1 MCRVYLL
8 VLSLIFHFSLHA
20 QGEANPVVD
29 ENVLSLNEFL
39 AYVKE
44 YHPVAK
50 LANFEISTAQA
61 TLLKSRGAFD
71 PQVMVDWKNKE
82 FDSKGYYDI
91 LNSTFKIP
99 TWYGIEVKAG
109 FEQNQGEFLN
119 PQNSVPDDGLYSAGV
134 SVPIG
139 QGLFINQ
146 RMADLKQAKIMQDLS
161 QAQRDIRLNQLLSD
175 AVLAYLDWY
184 LANREVNLFQD
195 FLERAEIRFDGIK
208 KSALAG
214 NMPTIDTLEAGIVV
228 QDRKLRLEQ
237 SNLKLIKSRLHLSN
251 FLWFEDNIPLELG
264 PFVLPEE
271 LGENS
276 LDPVLGTNLL
286 QLENFVLADHPKIRA
301 LDYKIDKLEVNQ
313 QLKAEML
320 KPQLDLEY
328 NFVNER
334 VSQVNNLNFNPND
347 YKAGLFFKL
356 PLFLR
361 KERGNL
367 KLAKIKVNEAQLDLD
382 FESLQLQNKIQASR
396 SEILSFIIQLNTFQS
411 IVKDYSSLLRAEER
425 KFSFGESSV
434 FLVNAREVSL
444 IDSRLKEI
452 KVFEQLLKSKAS
464 LFNILVNDVE
474 VE

>member
-271 LGENS
+271 LDENS

-382 FESLQLQNKIQASR
+382 FESLH
-396 SEILSFIIQLNTFQS
+396 
-411 IVKDYSSLLRAEER
+411 
-425 KFSFGESSV
+425 
-434 FLVNAREVSL
+434 
-444 IDSRLKEI
+444 
-452 KVFEQLLKSKAS
+452 
-464 LFNILVNDVE
+464 
-474 VE
+474 

>member
-8 VLSLIFHFSLHA
+8 VLSLIFHFSLYA

-271 LGENS
+271 LDENS

>member
-1 MCRVYLL
+1 
-8 VLSLIFHFSLHA
+8 
-20 QGEANPVVD
+20 
-29 ENVLSLNEFL
+29 
-39 AYVKE
+39 
-44 YHPVAK
+44 
-50 LANFEISTAQA
+50 
-61 TLLKSRGAFD
+61 
-71 PQVMVDWKNKE
+71 
-82 FDSKGYYDI
+82 
-91 LNSTFKIP
+91 
-99 TWYGIEVKAG
+99 
-109 FEQNQGEFLN
+109 
-119 PQNSVPDDGLYSAGV
+119 
-134 SVPIG
+134 
-139 QGLFINQ
+139 
-146 RMADLKQAKIMQDLS
+146 
-161 QAQRDIRLNQLLSD
+161 
-175 AVLAYLDWY
+175 
-184 LANREVNLFQD
+184 
-195 FLERAEIRFDGIK
+195 
-208 KSALAG
+208 
-214 NMPTIDTLEAGIVV
+214 
-228 QDRKLRLEQ
+228 
-237 SNLKLIKSRLHLSN
+237 
-251 FLWFEDNIPLELG
+251 
-264 PFVLPEE
+264 
-271 LGENS
+271 
-276 LDPVLGTNLL
+276 
-286 QLENFVLADHPKIRA
+286 
-301 LDYKIDKLEVNQ
+301 LEVNQ

>member
-1 MCRVYLL
+1 
-8 VLSLIFHFSLHA
+8 
-20 QGEANPVVD
+20 
-29 ENVLSLNEFL
+29 
-39 AYVKE
+39 
-44 YHPVAK
+44 
-50 LANFEISTAQA
+50 
-61 TLLKSRGAFD
+61 
-71 PQVMVDWKNKE
+71 VMVDWKNKE

-271 LGENS
+271 LDENS

>member
-271 LGENS
+271 LDENS

>member
-1 MCRVYLL
+1 MSRFCLL
-8 VLSLIFHFSLHA
+8 VFCFFIHLGLVA
-20 QGEANPVVD
+20 QEPPGEVVQD
-29 ENVLSLNEFL
+29 NALSLNEFL
-39 AYVKE
+39 AFVKE
-44 YHPVAK
+44 YHPIAQ

-61 TLLKSRGAFD
+61 ELLRSRGAFD

-82 FDSKGYYDI
+82 FKGTEYYDI

-109 FEQNQGEFLN
+109 FEQNQGQFLN
-119 PQNSVPDDGLYSAGV
+119 PQNVVPDDGLYSAGV

-139 QGLFINQ
+139 QGLFIND
-146 RMADLKQAKIMQDLS
+146 RMSDLRQAKIMQDLS
-161 QAQRDIRLNQLLSD
+161 QAQRDIQLNQLLSD

-184 LANREVNLFQD
+184 LANREVNLFENFVD
-195 FLERAEIRFDGIK
+195 RAEVRFEGIK
-208 KSALAG
+208 QSALAG
-214 NMPTIDTLEAGIVV
+214 DIPTIDTVEAGIIV
-228 QDRKLRLEQ
+228 QDRQLSLEQ
-237 SNLKLIKSRLHLSN
+237 ANLKLIKSRLKLSN

-264 PFVLPEE
+264 PFVVPQE
-271 LGENS
+271 LDINS

-286 QLENFVLADHPKIRA
+286 QLENFVLEDHPKIRA
-301 LDYKIDKLEVNQ
+301 LDFKIDQLEVNQ
-313 QLKAEML
+313 RLKAEML

-328 NFVNER
+328 NFINER
-334 VSQVNNLNFNPND
+334 VGQFENFNTND

-396 SEILSFIIQLNTFQS
+396 SEILSFITQLNTFQS
-411 IVKDYSSLLRAEER
+411 IVRDNSTLLNAEER

-434 FLVNAREVSL
+434 FLINSREVKL
-444 IDSRLKEI
+444 INARLKEI
-452 KVFEQLLKSKAS
+452 KVFEQLLKSKAD
-464 LFNILVNDVE
+464 LFNILINDVTLD
-474 VE
+474 

>member
-1 MCRVYLL
+1 MIRFYLL
-8 VLSLIFHFSLHA
+8 VLGVFFSGLSSA
-20 QGEANPVVD
+20 QNQPAAVE

-50 LANFEISTAQA
+50 LANFEISSAQA
-61 TLLKSRGAFD
+61 ELLKSRGAFD

-82 FDSKGYYDI
+82 FKGTEYYDV

-109 FEQNQGEFLN
+109 FEQNQGQFLN
-119 PQNSVPDDGLYSAGV
+119 AENTVPDDGLYSAGV

-146 RMADLKQAKIMQDLS
+146 RMADLRQAKIMQDLS
-161 QAQRDIRLNQLLSD
+161 QAQSDIRLNHLLSS
-175 AVLAYLDWY
+175 AVMAYLDWY
-184 LANREVNLFQD
+184 LANREVKLFDD
-195 FLERAEIRFDGIK
+195 FVGRAEVRFDGIK
-208 KSALAG
+208 KSALSG
-214 NMPTIDTLEAGIVV
+214 NIPTIDTLEAGIIV
-228 QDRKLRLEQ
+228 QNRKLSLEQ
-237 SNLKLIKSRLHLSN
+237 SNLKLIKSRLQLSN
-251 FLWFEDNIPLELG
+251 FLWFEDNIPLELD
-264 PFVLPEE
+264 PFVIPEE
-271 LGENS
+271 LSEGS
-276 LDPVLGTNLL
+276 LDPVLGTNFL
-286 QLENFVLADHPKIRA
+286 QLENFVLEDHPKIKA
-301 LDYKIDKLEVNQ
+301 LDYKIDRLEVDR

-328 NFVNER
+328 NFINER
-334 VSQVNNLNFNPND
+334 VGQFENFNTND

-367 KLAKIKVNEAQLDLD
+367 KLAKIKVNEARLDLD
-382 FESLQLQNKIQASR
+382 YESLQLQNKIQASR
-396 SEILSFIIQLNTFQS
+396 NEILSYNRQLSTFQS
-411 IVKDYSSLLRAEER
+411 IVTDYASLLRAEER

-434 FLVNAREVSL
+434 FLINSREVSL

-452 KVFEQLLKSKAS
+452 KVFEKLLKSKVE
-464 LFNILVNDVE
+464 LFNVLINDISLD
-474 VE
+474 